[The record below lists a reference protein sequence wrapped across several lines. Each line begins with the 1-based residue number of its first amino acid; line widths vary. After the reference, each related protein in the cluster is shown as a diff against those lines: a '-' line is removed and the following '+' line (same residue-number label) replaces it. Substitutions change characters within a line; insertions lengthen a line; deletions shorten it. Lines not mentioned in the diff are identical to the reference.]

1 MNRKRILVWAL
12 TLLVVG
18 GATGITYASEKR
30 DTTKNVVAAAENKSN
45 SNALKQGTMD
55 DEKAIKIAAE
65 AMKSYMGKD
74 ANYFSQ
80 IKVDRSADIA
90 KEIEQ
95 LNKKDEKEGSE
106 DGKKFEEIREKY
118 SKEHPEDAKVE
129 AENMAKAKDQSL
141 IYVLFTPKN
150 YDENKICNYSV
161 SIDEKTGE
169 IVGVRATNDSDKDFK
184 PAIDDNRIKHTTLSF
199 FKKIGKKIE
208 GNTIKVDKNINFG
221 RLLVRCELDDGRDA
235 EFEINLKDY
244 SVVDYTLQSIK
255 LLPSMKKD
263 LNNQIRQ
270 IKIN

>member
-1 MNRKRILVWAL
+1 MNRKKILVWIL

-18 GATGITYASEKR
+18 GASGITYASEKM
-30 DTTKNVVAAAENKSN
+30 DTTKNVVAAAENKNN
-45 SNALKQGTMD
+45 SNALKQGTMN
-55 DEKAIKIAAE
+55 DEEAIKIAAE
-65 AMKSYMGKD
+65 AMKNYMGKD

-90 KEIEQ
+90 KETQQ

-106 DGKKFEEIREKY
+106 GEKKFEEIREKY

-129 AENMAKAKDQSL
+129 AENMAKAKDQRM
-141 IYVLFTPKN
+141 IYILFTPKN
-150 YDENKICNYSV
+150 YDENKMCNYSV

-169 IVGVRATNDSDKDFK
+169 IVGVRAENDSDKDFK
-184 PAIDDNRIKHTTLSF
+184 PAIVDNRIKDTTLNF
-199 FKKIGKKIE
+199 CKKIGNKIK

-244 SVVDYTLQSIK
+244 SVVYYQLQSIK

-270 IKIN
+270 IEIN

>member
-1 MNRKRILVWAL
+1 MNRKKILVWAL

-18 GATGITYASEKR
+18 GASGVTYASQKK
-30 DTTKNVVAAAENKSN
+30 DVTKNVVVTAENKSS
-45 SNALKQGTMD
+45 SNALKQGTMN
-55 DEKAIKIAAE
+55 DEEAIKIATE
-65 AMKSYMGKD
+65 AMKSYMGKN

-80 IKVDRSADIA
+80 TKVDRSANAI
-90 KEIEQ
+90 KETEE
-95 LNKKDEKEGSE
+95 LNKKNPE
-106 DGKKFEEIREKY
+106 DAKKYEEIVEKY

-129 AENMAKAKDQSL
+129 AENMAKAKNESI

-150 YDENKICNYSV
+150 YNENKMGEYSA

-169 IVGVRATNDSDKDFK
+169 VLSVKAINDSDKDFK
-184 PAIDDNRIKHTTLSF
+184 PAIDDNRIKDATLSF
-199 FKKIGKKIE
+199 CKKIGKKIE

-244 SVVDYTLQSIK
+244 SVVYYQLQNIK

>member
-1 MNRKRILVWAL
+1 MNRKRILVWVL

-18 GATGITYASEKR
+18 GASGVTYASQKK
-30 DTTKNVVAAAENKSN
+30 DATKNVVVTAENKSSNN
-45 SNALKQGTMD
+45 SLKQGTMS
-55 DEKAIKIAAE
+55 DEEAIKAATE

-80 IKVDRSADIA
+80 IKVDRSADIV
-90 KEIEQ
+90 KETER
-95 LNKKDEKEGSE
+95 LNKDPEEA
-106 DGKKFEEIREKY
+106 KKFQEIREKY
-118 SKEHPEDAKVE
+118 AKEHPEDAKVD
-129 AENMAKAKDQSL
+129 AENMAKAKDQSI

-150 YDENKICNYSV
+150 YDENKMCEYSV

-169 IVGVRATNDSDKDFK
+169 IIGVRATNDSDKDFK
-184 PAIDDNRIKHTTLSF
+184 PAIDDNRIKDATLSLC
-199 FKKIGKKIE
+199 KKIGKKIE

-221 RLLVRCELDDGRDA
+221 RLLVRCELNDGRDA

-244 SVVDYTLQSIK
+244 SVVYYQLQSIK